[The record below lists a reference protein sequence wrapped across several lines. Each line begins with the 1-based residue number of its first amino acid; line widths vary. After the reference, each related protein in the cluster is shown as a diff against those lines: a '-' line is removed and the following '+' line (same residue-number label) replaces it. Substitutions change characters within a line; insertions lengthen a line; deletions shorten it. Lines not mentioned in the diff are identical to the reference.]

1 MSPTNRPYTA
11 PDVSTPLDQQTT
23 IHQRSTS
30 LPIPSCTSPSIP
42 SPPQIQPQRS
52 LPITLNASSQ
62 VHKYHPIRH
71 EEPMPQ
77 FRDGR
82 DRFPIAERRFWH
94 PTAHL
99 DHHRYERL
107 PGEFSDEDF
116 LQRWRAT
123 SRHID
128 DNGIIDIQ
136 PETTYGGI
144 RYRITTHPEVWKNYV
159 ILRGDTIIFRGL
171 DVDNLKYFVTWT
183 LNKDHDNK
191 HAYIQVNAFNQFQ
204 GNLDSSDADWPALG
218 FLVPKSLCNV
228 LIARPPPMLQ
238 CPFDFDPQLA
248 PDLPELHP
256 SPQSQHQR
264 RRAHVWESPLP
275 GLMHFSKLNVLT
287 RCKKFLADNKE

>member
-11 PDVSTPLDQQTT
+11 PNVSTPFDQQTT

-42 SPPQIQPQRS
+42 SPPQIQPQQS

-77 FRDGR
+77 FQDGR

-136 PETTYGGI
+136 PETRYGGI
-144 RYRITTHPEVWKNYV
+144 RYQITTHPEVWKDYV
-159 ILRGDTIIFRGL
+159 ILRGDTLIFRGFSHRRYISISIL
-171 DVDNLKYFVTWT
+171 GSYPSHFIN
-183 LNKDHDNK
+183 
-191 HAYIQVNAFNQFQ
+191 AYGTN
-204 GNLDSSDADWPALG
+204 P
-218 FLVPKSLCNV
+218 
-228 LIARPPPMLQ
+228 
-238 CPFDFDPQLA
+238 
-248 PDLPELHP
+248 
-256 SPQSQHQR
+256 
-264 RRAHVWESPLP
+264 
-275 GLMHFSKLNVLT
+275 T
-287 RCKKFLADNKE
+287 T